1 MENDSDSSTDIS
13 DTEMD
18 EYKDKIYEEIKEGK
32 HKVQNPDET
41 FACPYCPKK
50 RKQGYLYNE
59 ILQHASGVGKSTG
72 KRTCKEKANHLALAQ
87 FLEKDVTG
95 ASSSKSVQNGADPL
109 NGCNRNEAF
118 VWPWIGVVVNIPTS
132 RAPNGKCVG
141 ASGSK
146 FRNELITRGFNP
158 TRVRPLWN
166 YHGHSGTAIVEF
178 NRDWPGLHNALS
190 FEKAYEADNH
200 GKKDWL
206 AENENKSGV
215 YCWVARADDYNATNI
230 VGENLRKI
238 ADLKTISDIM
248 DEEARKQN
256 SLVSNLT
263 NLIEIKNKQV
273 EEMAEKCK
281 EASASLQNVME
292 KKETLLQAYNEEIRK
307 IQASARDH
315 YQRIFN
321 DHEKLKSQV
330 ETQKKELEM
339 RQSQLEEREAK
350 NEIDRK
356 TLLEEMEKNATK
368 NSSLQLASLEQQ
380 KADEDVMKLAED
392 QKREKEKLHNR
403 ILQLEK
409 QLDVKQTLELEIEQ
423 LRGTLNVM
431 KHMGDDGDAE
441 ILKKVEAIMKDLKEK
456 EDDLD
461 NVESLNQTLIVKER
475 KSNDELQDARKELV
489 NCLKDMSIRGPIRVK
504 RMGELD
510 GEPFLQALR
519 KKYSEDEADEKASEL
534 CSLWVEYLK
543 DPDWH
548 PFKRVVVDEKHQ
560 EIIDE
565 EDERLSGLKKQV
577 GEEAY
582 KAVASALMEI
592 NEYNPSGRYIISEVW
607 NYKEGRRAT
616 LKEGVTFLLDVT
628 AKASRTLGKGDR
640 TARNLSARGQSV
652 DKNWKNCCERVVPVF
667 LEVLIS
673 NDAMVTLGNIVLY
686 SMYIFIRTVSVTEVE
701 ATLLVSRGNHNL
713 QPVKSP
719 DNMNF
724 LGHQDR
730 TGARIPP
737 FEDLF
742 DRLKQEGKMEQD
754 PQCSTDIS
762 ESERG
767 EYEHQCYEELKN
779 GKYRVATPDGTYS
792 CPYCPKGSRQDYA
805 YIDIFQHAYGVG
817 KSQSAKRTCKEK
829 ASHQALARYLD
840 KIIGGPLAKPN
851 LLIYNLNK
859 ENIQNNRTASFACP
873 YCPDKKKDYLFNEIL
888 QHALG
893 VANSGS
899 DKRTSE
905 EKENHL
911 ALAKYLGKHM
921 PGPSVKQ
928 KVNAAPEKVKVENG
942 GPCSF
947 ACPHCSKKR
956 KREDLYNMFLKHASE
971 MGMTNFAKRACKE
984 NVYHSASVK
993 DLGSDKAGPSGRPKG
1008 QHDPVNGSDYDD
1020 AFVWPWTGVVVNIP
1034 TARTADGQLLEEFNG
1049 SEFKDELVRR
1059 GFNPLGVL
1067 PLHNYQGHSGTAIV
1081 EFDGDWPGLY
1091 HAISFEKAYEAD
1103 FHGKKEWIANSEDK
1117 TGIYCWFARADDY
1130 HATNI
1135 VGEHLRRT
1143 TDLKTIPEIMEVE
1156 NKMHEKL
1163 VFSLRNTLK
1172 MKNKKLEEMTL
1183 GCKEASSILKNL
1195 MEDKEMDI
1203 QAYNEGRS
1211 RLLQT
1216 AHLNEP
1222 TTSEDLLKLSEDL
1235 KEEKQKLHT
1244 RIIHLEKQLEA
1255 KPNLESEVEQLR
1267 GALNVTGENG
1277 EAEILEQ
1284 VDVILKCSREQGDE
1298 LDSLEAMNQTLI
1310 VRERKSND
1318 ELQDAR
1324 KELANCLKEMSTYS
1338 GDIRIKRMGELNS
1351 RAFLIAM
1358 KRKYNGEEAEVM
1370 AAELCSLW
1378 GEHLKDPDWHPFKVV
1393 TIAGKHQEVIDDEDE
1408 RLKGLRE
1415 EVGEEAYE
1423 TVASALTEI
1432 NDYNPSGRYMVSE
1445 VWNQKE
1451 VESQRFVGVVSISV
1465 FLAPQ
1470 STAVLIRVPG
1480 EAPEFIRKAG
1490 SLVGNLA
1497 RTIDCKNKDL
1507 RELENKY
1514 DKVMRDNARLLQ
1526 AQAEG
1531 TKEIQLLKAQNKS
1544 LQQNLDSQKI
1554 EIQMLECQVARGK
1567 IEKEQGLRDFLDDQ
1581 SGIGIKNMGEVNPKA
1596 FEEVCLKKFPVESEA
1611 RLMGI
1616 CSLWQSQVN
1625 NSEWRPIKLA
1635 LIDGKHQEV
1644 IDEDDPELRKLRT
1657 KWGEGPYNAV
1667 ANALMELNDYNP
1679 SGRYV
1684 VPELWNFEEGRKATL
1699 QEAIKSVFERAKTFK
1714 SPKRKRSQSSSL
1726 QLV

>member
-616 LKEGVTFLLDVT
+616 LKEGVTFLLDVN

-652 DKNWKNCCERVVPVF
+652 DKNWKNCCERVVP
-667 LEVLIS
+667 
-673 NDAMVTLGNIVLY
+673 Y
-686 SMYIFIRTVSVTEVE
+686 S
-701 ATLLVSRGNHNL
+701 
-713 QPVKSP
+713 
-719 DNMNF
+719 
-724 LGHQDR
+724 
-730 TGARIPP
+730 
-737 FEDLF
+737 
-742 DRLKQEGKMEQD
+742 
-754 PQCSTDIS
+754 
-762 ESERG
+762 
-767 EYEHQCYEELKN
+767 
-779 GKYRVATPDGTYS
+779 
-792 CPYCPKGSRQDYA
+792 
-805 YIDIFQHAYGVG
+805 
-817 KSQSAKRTCKEK
+817 
-829 ASHQALARYLD
+829 
-840 KIIGGPLAKPN
+840 
-851 LLIYNLNK
+851 
-859 ENIQNNRTASFACP
+859 
-873 YCPDKKKDYLFNEIL
+873 
-888 QHALG
+888 
-893 VANSGS
+893 
-899 DKRTSE
+899 
-905 EKENHL
+905 
-911 ALAKYLGKHM
+911 
-921 PGPSVKQ
+921 
-928 KVNAAPEKVKVENG
+928 
-942 GPCSF
+942 
-947 ACPHCSKKR
+947 
-956 KREDLYNMFLKHASE
+956 
-971 MGMTNFAKRACKE
+971 
-984 NVYHSASVK
+984 
-993 DLGSDKAGPSGRPKG
+993 
-1008 QHDPVNGSDYDD
+1008 
-1020 AFVWPWTGVVVNIP
+1020 W
-1034 TARTADGQLLEEFNG
+1034 
-1049 SEFKDELVRR
+1049 
-1059 GFNPLGVL
+1059 
-1067 PLHNYQGHSGTAIV
+1067 
-1081 EFDGDWPGLY
+1081 
-1091 HAISFEKAYEAD
+1091 
-1103 FHGKKEWIANSEDK
+1103 
-1117 TGIYCWFARADDY
+1117 
-1130 HATNI
+1130 
-1135 VGEHLRRT
+1135 
-1143 TDLKTIPEIMEVE
+1143 
-1156 NKMHEKL
+1156 
-1163 VFSLRNTLK
+1163 
-1172 MKNKKLEEMTL
+1172 
-1183 GCKEASSILKNL
+1183 
-1195 MEDKEMDI
+1195 
-1203 QAYNEGRS
+1203 
-1211 RLLQT
+1211 
-1216 AHLNEP
+1216 
-1222 TTSEDLLKLSEDL
+1222 
-1235 KEEKQKLHT
+1235 
-1244 RIIHLEKQLEA
+1244 
-1255 KPNLESEVEQLR
+1255 
-1267 GALNVTGENG
+1267 
-1277 EAEILEQ
+1277 
-1284 VDVILKCSREQGDE
+1284 
-1298 LDSLEAMNQTLI
+1298 
-1310 VRERKSND
+1310 
-1318 ELQDAR
+1318 
-1324 KELANCLKEMSTYS
+1324 
-1338 GDIRIKRMGELNS
+1338 
-1351 RAFLIAM
+1351 
-1358 KRKYNGEEAEVM
+1358 
-1370 AAELCSLW
+1370 
-1378 GEHLKDPDWHPFKVV
+1378 
-1393 TIAGKHQEVIDDEDE
+1393 
-1408 RLKGLRE
+1408 
-1415 EVGEEAYE
+1415 
-1423 TVASALTEI
+1423 
-1432 NDYNPSGRYMVSE
+1432 
-1445 VWNQKE
+1445 
-1451 VESQRFVGVVSISV
+1451 
-1465 FLAPQ
+1465 
-1470 STAVLIRVPG
+1470 
-1480 EAPEFIRKAG
+1480 
-1490 SLVGNLA
+1490 
-1497 RTIDCKNKDL
+1497 
-1507 RELENKY
+1507 
-1514 DKVMRDNARLLQ
+1514 
-1526 AQAEG
+1526 
-1531 TKEIQLLKAQNKS
+1531 
-1544 LQQNLDSQKI
+1544 
-1554 EIQMLECQVARGK
+1554 
-1567 IEKEQGLRDFLDDQ
+1567 
-1581 SGIGIKNMGEVNPKA
+1581 
-1596 FEEVCLKKFPVESEA
+1596 KF
-1611 RLMGI
+1611 
-1616 CSLWQSQVN
+1616 
-1625 NSEWRPIKLA
+1625 
-1635 LIDGKHQEV
+1635 
-1644 IDEDDPELRKLRT
+1644 
-1657 KWGEGPYNAV
+1657 
-1667 ANALMELNDYNP
+1667 
-1679 SGRYV
+1679 
-1684 VPELWNFEEGRKATL
+1684 
-1699 QEAIKSVFERAKTFK
+1699 
-1714 SPKRKRSQSSSL
+1714 
-1726 QLV
+1726 